1 MYSYDDSVYSQ
12 VEIKE
17 MKDWKGCIKIGVTGL
32 PPETVCCWKNA
43 SDKNNDK
50 TGRTLVLDMKDDKP
64 CICIGEDVSP

>member
-1 MYSYDDSVYSQ
+1 
-12 VEIKE
+12 